1 MAALRLAPA
10 PVVPVPAVP
19 VPAAA
24 APPAARAPY
33 VYSVPVGVL
42 AAAVVLPLVLL
53 VAVLVRPVAGGPPV
67 SAAAPPHAVASPP
80 AVASP
85 VSARPAVEETAAEA
99 AGQADLRAVAARLPA
114 SLALRSPAGWDRW
127 LPAGKR
133 YPGASTAE
141 DVATCP
147 HLADALGTA
156 LGTRLSYWTGTLPN
170 GPQGCTWATV
180 PLSYRGPYSYPY
192 LLDLG
197 YLADGSTAADWR
209 DHLTAGQAGACTS
222 ADLPAAGAGAV
233 LVRCADAG
241 QPAWTLVLP
250 DTRRAGLW
258 FLGAQEQTAAP
269 HPSSDALVALVSAV
283 QGVYGRAVARS
294 AGPAGE

>member
-1 MAALRLAPA
+1 VPAAPA
-10 PVVPVPAVP
+10 PPAS
-19 VPAAA
+19 
-24 APPAARAPY
+24 RAPF

-53 VAVLVRPVAGGPPV
+53 VAVLIRPGAGGPPPGGA
-67 SAAAPPHAVASPP
+67 AAAPAGPP

-85 VSARPAVEETAAEA
+85 VSAGRTAEQAAAEA
-99 AGQADLRAVAARLPA
+99 EGQADLRAVAARLPA
-114 SLALRSPAGWDRW
+114 PLALRSPAGWDRW

-147 HLADALGTA
+147 HLADQLGAALGA
-156 LGTRLSYWTGTLPN
+156 RLSYWTGTLPD

-197 YLADGSTAADWR
+197 YLADGSTTADWR
-209 DHLTAGQAGACTS
+209 QHLTAGQGGACAS
-222 ADLPAAGAGAV
+222 AELPAVGAGAV
-233 LVRCADAG
+233 LVRCAGAV
-241 QPAWTLVLP
+241 QPVWTLVLP

-258 FLGAQEQTAAP
+258 FLGAQEQAAAP
-269 HPSSDALVALVSAV
+269 HPSSDALVALVTAV
-283 QGVYGRAVARS
+283 RGVYG
-294 AGPAGE
+294 